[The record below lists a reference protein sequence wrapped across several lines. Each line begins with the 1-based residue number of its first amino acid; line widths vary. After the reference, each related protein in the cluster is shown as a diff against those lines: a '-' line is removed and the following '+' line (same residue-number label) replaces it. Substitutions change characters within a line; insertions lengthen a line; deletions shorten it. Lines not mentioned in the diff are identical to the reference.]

1 MTCPE
6 SRAGQ
11 WQLTRKA
18 LVATRSLAFWWGL
31 FLFGAQWGREGE
43 EDPSSARARASP
55 GVDAAS
61 SLRVLLGR
69 HPPADRKADEPFP
82 YPEDSSP
89 ATGSESNFSSQNIP
103 AAKSHS
109 QTSQKKKKKHQ
120 PPCPELDVTDPSLL
134 FRSQHSNGF
143 CSLFLYKHK
152 LFKSHKMTVNFSNQV
167 PITCMIF
174 VYALVHYA
182 CANEG

>member
-1 MTCPE
+1 MGVVPLWCSVRKRGRGRPFFCQSKSIPRGWCCFFLEGPIGEAPTSRQESWWAFSLPRGQFTCH
-6 SRAGQ
+6 RL
-11 WQLTRKA
+11 WIK
-18 LVATRSLAFWWGL
+18 
-31 FLFGAQWGREGE
+31 FLFTKH
-43 EDPSSARARASP
+43 PSSKVPLSDQP
-55 GVDAAS
+55 
-61 SLRVLLGR
+61 
-69 HPPADRKADEPFP
+69 
-82 YPEDSSP
+82 
-89 ATGSESNFSSQNIP
+89 
-103 AAKSHS
+103 
-109 QTSQKKKKKHQ
+109 KKKKKHQ